1 MAEKMEIFYFLV
13 EKYKKLLYLKN
24 VKVFMK
30 VLSNFFLPKRG
41 LKSVL
46 FSRDAQSSNYKHTHF
61 FGLKRIGNLIYNR
74 IILR

>member
-30 VLSNFFLPKRG
+30 VLSNFFSPK
-41 LKSVL
+41 
-46 FSRDAQSSNYKHTHF
+46 
-61 FGLKRIGNLIYNR
+61 KRFKVSTF
-74 IILR
+74 